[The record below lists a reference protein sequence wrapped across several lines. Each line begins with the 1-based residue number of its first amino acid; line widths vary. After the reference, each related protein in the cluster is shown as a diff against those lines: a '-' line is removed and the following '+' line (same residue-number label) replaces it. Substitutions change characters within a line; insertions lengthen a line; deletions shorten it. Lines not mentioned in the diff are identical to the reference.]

1 MQGASVSA
9 YWWICAGGC
18 NAADGPKD
26 KPDGVCIFCRGPNTE
41 TSMQDKPNVLIVDD
55 DPGMCRSLKA
65 LLGNNGCILETINSG
80 EEALKRLNSTFF
92 DLVLVDLYIREMSGF
107 QIIDYING
115 QSPDT
120 FVIVI
125 TGNSS
130 ESTAIEA
137 IRKGAYD
144 YIKKP
149 FEPEKMINTVGN
161 VLQQRKLIKER
172 NQALETLR
180 ESEQRMKAIL
190 RASPV
195 GIGLAMNRTINWA
208 NETLSRM
215 LGYQSE
221 ELMGRTARI
230 LYQDDNEYER
240 VGRQLYTE
248 SSRTEPATVETQW
261 VRKDREILDCMLF
274 SCPLDPQDASKG
286 YIVAANDTSE
296 FRRFEAQL
304 QRAQKMEAIGTL
316 AGGVAHDLNNILTGL
331 VSYPELLLMQ
341 MSIDNPLRKP
351 LFTIQ
356 KSGEKAAVIV
366 QDLLTLARRG
376 VAANDL
382 LNINEIVSQ
391 YLISPEYR
399 SLKSSYPDI
408 EVACELSEE
417 IPNVMGSEAHLS
429 KTLMNLVVNAAEAIP
444 EGGKI
449 VVSTQVQHLRNKL
462 EGYEDI
468 MPGHYVVLKVSD
480 TGTGISQKDIKK
492 IFEPFYTKKKM
503 GRSGT
508 GLGMAVVW
516 SSVKDHKGYVNVE
529 SAEGKGSVFT
539 LYFPATPV
547 SEVKDEPVLKIEN
560 YYGKGES
567 VLVID
572 DIKEQREVASQMLKH
587 LGYQPSTVSSGEE
600 AVEYLRDNRVD
611 LLVLDMIM
619 DPGMDG
625 LETYKK
631 IIELHP
637 GQKAVIASGYSET
650 DRVREVQRLGAGPY
664 VKKPFLLEV
673 LGKAIKQELSR

>member
-1 MQGASVSA
+1 
-9 YWWICAGGC
+9 
-18 NAADGPKD
+18 
-26 KPDGVCIFCRGPNTE
+26 
-41 TSMQDKPNVLIVDD
+41 MQDKPNVLIVDD
-55 DPGMCRSLKA
+55 DPGMCRSIKA

-80 EEALKRLNSTFF
+80 AEAVKCLNSNFF
-92 DLVLVDLYIREMSGF
+92 DLVLMDLYVGDMNGF
-107 QIIDYING
+107 QIMDCIND

-149 FEPEKMINTVGN
+149 FEPEKMINTVEN

-172 NQALETLR
+172 NQALESLR
-180 ESEQRMKAIL
+180 ESERKMKAIL

-195 GIGLAMNRTINWA
+195 GIGLVMNRTISWG
-208 NETLSRM
+208 NETLYRM
-215 LGYQSE
+215 LGYEIE
-221 ELMGRTARI
+221 ELLGRTARL
-230 LYQDDNEYER
+230 LYQDENEYER
-240 VGRQLYTE
+240 VGRELYAE
-248 SSRTEPATVETQW
+248 SSRNDPASVETRW

-274 SCPLDPQDASKG
+274 SCPLDPQDTSKG
-286 YIVAANDTSE
+286 YIVAANDISE
-296 FRRFEAQL
+296 SRRFEMQL

-331 VSYPELLLMQ
+331 VTYPELLLMK
-341 MSIDNPLRKP
+341 MSEDNPLRKP
-351 LFTIQ
+351 IYTIQ
-356 KSGEKAAVIV
+356 KSGEKAAIIV

-376 VAANDL
+376 VATNDL
-382 LNINEIVSQ
+382 LNINEITSQ
-391 YLISPEYR
+391 YLKSPEYR

-408 EVACELSEE
+408 EVVCDFSEE
-417 IPNVMGSEAHLS
+417 IPNVMGSEVHLS
-429 KTLMNLVVNAAEAIP
+429 KTIMNLVVNAAEAIP
-444 EGGKI
+444 EGGRI
-449 VVSTQVQHLRNKL
+449 VVSTQEQHIRNTL

-480 TGTGISQKDIKK
+480 TGTGISREDIKK

-516 SSVKDHKGYVNVE
+516 STVKDHKGYINVE
-529 SAEGKGSVFT
+529 STEGKGSVFT
-539 LYFPATPV
+539 LYFPANPV
-547 SEVKDEPVLKIEN
+547 SEVKDEPVLEVRN
-560 YYGKGES
+560 YNGKGES
-567 VLVID
+567 ILIVD
-572 DIKEQREVASQMLKH
+572 DVKEQREVASQMLEH
-587 LGYQPSTVSSGEE
+587 LGYRPSAVSSGEE
-600 AVEYLRDNRVD
+600 AVAYLRDNRVD

-631 IIELHP
+631 ILELHP

-664 VKKPFLLEV
+664 VKKPFLLEM